1 MSSELKKTPLYQTF
15 VDSGAKIVEFGGW
28 AMPVQFSS
36 IKEEHN
42 AVRTNIGLFDV
53 SHMGEIIIQGP
64 EAAKYVQYLLSN
76 DTENLTSTKAQYTA
90 LCNENGGIIDDLI
103 TYKLDEN
110 VYLLVVNAGNTEKD
124 FEWMN
129 SQSKD
134 FNVEV
139 INVSSEYGQL
149 AIQGPNARDL
159 VQQNVD
165 IDVSEMKPFEFKQN
179 VTCFGKNVILSQSGY
194 TGEDGF
200 EIYCK
205 ADDAEY
211 LWNEILKNNVEPCG
225 LGARDTLRLE
235 AGLPLHGQ
243 DLSETITPYE
253 AGIAFAAKP
262 LIEADFIGKAVLKDQ
277 KENGS
282 PRRTVGLEMIDKGIP
297 RTGYEVYD
305 LDGKQIGEIT
315 SGTQSPLSGKSIGLA
330 LIDRDAFEMGKEVI
344 VQVRKRQV
352 KAKIVKKNQITK

>member
-129 SQSKD
+129 SHSKD

-179 VTCFGKNVILSQSGY
+179 VTCFGKNVILSQSDY

-305 LDGKQIGEIT
+305 LDGNQIGEIT

>member
-1 MSSELKKTPLYQTF
+1 MSNELKKTPLYQTF

-42 AVRTNIGLFDV
+42 AVRTEIGLFDV
-53 SHMGEIIIQGP
+53 SHMGEIIIKGSD
-64 EAAKYVQYLLSN
+64 ASNLVQYLLSN
-76 DTENLTSTKAQYTA
+76 DTDNVTTHKAQYTA
-90 LCNENGGIIDDLI
+90 LCNEQGGIIDDLI
-103 TYKLDEN
+103 TYKLEEN

-124 FEWMN
+124 FEWMCE
-129 SQSKD
+129 KAKAFD
-134 FNVEV
+134 AEV
-139 INVSSEYGQL
+139 INVSTEYGQL
-149 AIQGPNARDL
+149 AIQGPKARDL
-159 VQQNVD
+159 VQQHVN
-165 IDVSEMKPFEFKQN
+165 IDVSEMKPFEFEQN
-179 VTCFGKNVILSQSGY
+179 VEFFGKNVILSQSGY

-200 EIYCK
+200 EIYCN
-205 ADDAEY
+205 ADDAPY
-211 LWNEILKNNVEPCG
+211 LWDEILKHDVTPCG

-262 LIEADFIGKAVLKDQ
+262 LIEADFIGKSVLKDQ

-282 PRRTVGLEMIDKGIP
+282 KRRTVGLEMIDKGIP

-305 LDGKQIGEIT
+305 LDGNQIGEIT
-315 SGTQSPLSGKSIGLA
+315 SGTQSPLTGKSIGLA
-330 LIDRDAFEMGKEVI
+330 LINRDAFEMGKEVV

-352 KAKIVKKNQITK
+352 KAKIVKKNQISK